1 MPDMINYTMSG
12 RTYRYMTASAL
23 YPFGYGLSYTTFNY
37 SSLSVRP
44 HSVSYTDDVI
54 VDVYVT
60 NTGKLDGEE
69 ASISQLI
76 DVLYA

>member
-60 NTGKLDGEE
+60 NAGKLDGEE

-76 DVLYA
+76 DVL